1 MFPVLQIG
9 PLAIQTYPLALL
21 LAGWAALAI
30 GAWGAQRQRVDG
42 DHIYNLGLYGFLAG
56 VVAARAGH
64 VAAYWSSYRG
74 QLLEIFGF
82 NTQAFVLWPGL
93 LAGLL
98 VAAWYVY
105 RHKLPVVRVLDAAA
119 PGIFI
124 GIAIAAVGALL
135 AGRFPGA
142 PADLPWSVD
151 LWGVRRHP
159 SQIYEAVAALV
170 VAAVAAN
177 ALRGGARPGAVALVA
192 LFGFGLSRW
201 LLEPFRAESATIL
214 GGLRLAQVWGL
225 ALSLAALWG
234 LARQRMAHLTPSGS
248 PSPDMRA
255 RTSGEG
261 DGG

>member
-30 GAWGAQRQRVDG
+30 AARGAQRQGLDG
-42 DHIYNLGLYGFLAG
+42 DHLYNLGLYGFLAG
-56 VVAARAGH
+56 VVAARIGH
-64 VAAYWSSYRG
+64 VITYWSSYRG

-82 NTQAFVLWPGL
+82 NTQAFLLWPGL
-93 LAGLL
+93 AAGLL
-98 VAAWYVY
+98 VAGWYVR
-105 RHKLPVVRVLDAAA
+105 RHRLPLARVLDAAA
-119 PGIFI
+119 PGVLV
-124 GIAIAAVGALL
+124 GVAIAGVGALL

-142 PADLPWSVD
+142 AADLPWSVD

-159 SQIYEAVAALV
+159 SQLYEAAAALV
-170 VAAVAAN
+170 AAAFAAR
-177 ALRGGARPGAVALVA
+177 AQRGGARPGAAALIA
-192 LFGFGLSRW
+192 LLGYGLGRW
-201 LLEPFRAESATIL
+201 LLEPFRAESAVIL
-214 GGLRLAQVWGL
+214 GGLRLAQVLGL
-225 ALSLAALWG
+225 AASLAALWG

-248 PSPDMRA
+248 SSPEVSA

>member
-1 MFPVLQIG
+1 MLPVLQIG

-30 GAWGAQRQRVDG
+30 GAWGAQRQGVDG
-42 DHIYNLGLYGFLAG
+42 DHIYNAGLYGFLAG
-56 VVAARAGH
+56 VVAGRAGH

-82 NTQAFVLWPGL
+82 NTQAFLLWPGL

-98 VAAWYVY
+98 IAAWYIY
-105 RHKLPVVRVLDAAA
+105 RQKLPLVRVLDAAA
-119 PGIFI
+119 PGILT

-135 AGRFPGA
+135 VGRFPGA

-159 SQIYEAVAALV
+159 SQLYEAAAALIVAGVAAR
-170 VAAVAAN
+170 
-177 ALRGGARPGAVALVA
+177 ALRGGARAGAVALVA
-192 LFGFGLSRW
+192 LLGYGLSRW
-201 LLEPFRAESATIL
+201 LLEPFRAESITVL

-234 LARQRMAHLTPSGS
+234 LARQRMAHPAVRLTDKRMENVGPQS
-248 PSPDMRA
+248 
-255 RTSGEG
+255 
-261 DGG
+261 

>member
-1 MFPVLQIG
+1 MLPVLQIG

-21 LAGWAALAI
+21 LAGWAALAV
-30 GAWGAQRQRVDG
+30 GAWGAQRQGVDG

-56 VVAARAGH
+56 LVAARAGH
-64 VAAYWSSYRG
+64 VIAYWSSYRG
-74 QLLEIFGF
+74 QPLEIFGF

-119 PGIFI
+119 PGILT
-124 GIAIAAVGALL
+124 GIAIAGVGALL
-135 AGRFPGA
+135 VGRFPGA

-159 SQIYEAVAALV
+159 SQLYEAAAALV
-170 VAAVAAN
+170 VAAVAAH
-177 ALRGGARPGAVALVA
+177 ALRGGARPGATALVA
-192 LFGFGLSRW
+192 LLGYGLSRW
-201 LLEPFRAESATIL
+201 LLEPFRADSATIL
-214 GGLRLAQVWGL
+214 DGLRLAQVWGL

-234 LARQRMAHLTPSGS
+234 LARLAARPQSS
-248 PSPDMRA
+248 PRHDNDAPVVP
-255 RTSGEG
+255 
-261 DGG
+261 